1 MTIDEVLR
9 EMRTNEMRG
18 SRRIEV
24 WVLEQWADAIEAAMT
39 QPAATVR
46 GYYMFPEDAEPRF
59 TEIDKI
65 NLPEGTKLYALP
77 PDAQA
82 EIERLK
88 SQNTRLAGRIGCG
101 CGGDYGL
108 CNECAAALAGEEEKR

>member
-1 MTIDEVLR
+1 VTVEEVLR
-9 EMRTNEMRG
+9 EMRERLDSTGPYDPDVEA
-18 SRRIEV
+18 
-24 WVLEQWADAIEAAMT
+24 WADAIEAAMT

-65 NLPEGTKLYALP
+65 NLPEGTKLFAFP

-108 CNECAAALAGEEEKR
+108 CNECAAALAGEEEER